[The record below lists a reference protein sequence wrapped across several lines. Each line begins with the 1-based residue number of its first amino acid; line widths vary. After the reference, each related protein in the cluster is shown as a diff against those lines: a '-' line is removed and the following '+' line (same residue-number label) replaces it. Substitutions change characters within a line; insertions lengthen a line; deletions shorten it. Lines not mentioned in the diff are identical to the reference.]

1 MSTTLIARN
10 EDLARLRREGYTV
23 EVVRGVGTHLLVH
36 DIPYVNSQRQVCR
49 GTLYAPLE
57 LDGERTIG
65 PVANHQTWF
74 IGEHPCNSDGS
85 TLTDVQ
91 HGSAT
96 ESKGDNITV
105 NHDFSVK
112 PRNGV
117 PYKDYHEKFVR
128 YINLISAPAAAV
140 DPTATARVY
149 KAVPEESDDSVF
161 HYSNTATSRAGIAGA
176 SDTLAMKRVAIVGL
190 GGTGSYVLDAIAK
203 APVREIHLFD
213 GDRFIQHNAFRSPGA
228 PGLSDLTAPMKVE
241 YFGNIY
247 SRMHRHIIQHP
258 YYLDDASVSELAG
271 FDFVFICVDRGS
283 VRKMVTDALH
293 ELRVP
298 YIDTGIGVRK
308 GKGDQLGGQVRVTL
322 GTPDRHGHL
331 PDRASLADRP
341 PEEDL
346 YSTNIQI
353 AELNALSALM
363 AVIRWKKFCGFYVDD
378 GSEYHAVYRISTGSI
393 TRTDL
398 A

>member
-1 MSTTLIARN
+1 MSTTLIALN

-23 EVVRGVGTHLLVH
+23 EVLRGAGTHLLVH
-36 DIPYVNSQRQVCR
+36 DVPYVNSQIQVCS

-57 LDGERTIG
+57 LNGERTIN
-65 PVANHQTWF
+65 PVVNHQTWF

-91 HGSAT
+91 HQSVT

-105 NHDFSVK
+105 NHSFSVK
-112 PRNGV
+112 PRNNV
-117 PYKDYHEKFVR
+117 PYKDYYEKFVR
-128 YINLISAPAAAV
+128 YINLISAPA
-140 DPTATARVY
+140 TAIEPGVTARVY
-149 KAVPEESDDSVF
+149 KPVPEEFDDSVF
-161 HYSNTATSRAGIAGA
+161 HYSNTATSRAGIASA
-176 SDTLAMKRVAIVGL
+176 SEKLAMKRVAIVGL

-203 APVREIHLFD
+203 TPVREIHLFD

-228 PGLSDLTAPMKVE
+228 PGLGDLTAPMKVE
-241 YFGNIY
+241 YFGNVY
-247 SRMHRHIIQHP
+247 SKMHRHIIQHP
-258 YYLDDASVSELAG
+258 YYLDDVSVHELTD

-283 VRKMVTDALH
+283 VRKIITDALH
-293 ELRVP
+293 TLRVP
-298 YIDTGIGVRK
+298 YIDTGIGVHK
-308 GKGDQLGGQVRVTL
+308 GNGDQLGGQVRVTL
-322 GTPDRHGHL
+322 GTPDRHDHL

-341 PEEDL
+341 EGEDL

-363 AVIRWKKFCGFYVDD
+363 AVVRWKKFCGFYVDD
-378 GSEYHAVYRISTGSI
+378 GCEYHAIYSVATGTI
-393 TRTDL
+393 TRMNL